1 MPFIIFTLPT
11 LIHSWLSWFC
21 CMAVAYQSSPQL
33 MNSLVWFQQLRSG
46 YFKLQRI
53 VRARHLRFE
62 ISPASGSTCFNMSLN
77 GCAAEGKQIVE
88 RPHIKNLFFFPL
100 FTIFYRMSV
109 VDDWTRLSVLLRKLS
124 PKFIVRRSIRNVCA
138 HALGVR
144 RPPRHAEDLL
154 SIPLDVTVDATVST
168 HACLEWKAIIPFK
181 CN

>member
-62 ISPASGSTCFNMSLN
+62 ISPASDSNCFNISVN
-77 GCAAEGKQIVE
+77 GCAAEGRQICSL
-88 RPHIKNLFFFPL
+88 HTFQILSHFLFNNYQL
-100 FTIFYRMSV
+100 VQDVRGRWLNT
-109 VDDWTRLSVLLRKLS
+109 TLSVITQTITRVCRTTKHQTCVREWPGRQTATSSHRK
-124 PKFIVRRSIRNVCA
+124 PTF
-138 HALGVR
+138 
-144 RPPRHAEDLL
+144 
-154 SIPLDVTVDATVST
+154 ST
-168 HACLEWKAIIPFK
+168 I
-181 CN
+181 